1 MEPGRGRW
9 GNRAV
14 LFDLGGVLI
23 DWDPRY
29 VYRPLFADDAAME
42 RFLARVCHAQWNKG
56 IDAGRPFAEAILERQ
71 REVPEF
77 AEYIGFWASRWP
89 EMLKGEIPGTVA
101 ILRELKD
108 LGLPLYALSNWSAE
122 TFPIARERF
131 GFLAWFDRIIVSG
144 EVGVA
149 KPDREIFQ
157 LAISQCGLV
166 PAETVFID
174 DVPANIEAALDLGF
188 DAVLFTGPEALRRDL
203 AGRRLGGAA
212 PGGPALQPAA
222 GARLRSVP

>member
-42 RFLARVCHAQWNKG
+42 HFLAQVCHAQWNKR

-77 AEYIGFWASRWP
+77 AEYIGFWFSRWQG
-89 EMLKGEIPGTVA
+89 MLKGEIPGTVA

-122 TFPIARERF
+122 TFPRARERF
-131 GFLAWFDRIIVSG
+131 GFLAWFDCIVVSG
-144 EVGVA
+144 EAGVA
-149 KPDREIFQ
+149 KPDREIFE
-157 LAISQCGLV
+157 LAISRCGLA

-174 DVPANIEAALDLGF
+174 DVPANIETAQALGF
-188 DAVLFTGPEALRRDL
+188 DAVLFTGAEALRRAL
-203 AGRRLGGAA
+203 GERRML
-212 PGGPALQPAA
+212 
-222 GARLRSVP
+222 SFKTK